1 MSPVNTHFSFMRAA
15 AVRNEVSSNSRE
27 NILAAAKRVAQA
39 HGYSGLNF
47 RDLAEDV
54 GIRAA
59 SIYHHFPSKAA
70 LGASVARRYWED
82 SAAALDALLAESS
95 DPVRCLH
102 QYPDTF
108 RQALESDNRM
118 CLCSFM
124 AAEYDDL
131 PEAVKKEVQTFA
143 DVNVAWLSKV
153 LSAAAVVS
161 SEESER
167 RARAIF
173 AAVAGAQLIAR
184 SRSDISLYDGLIESY
199 RVAGLLPA

>member
-1 MSPVNTHFSFMRAA
+1 MFPVNTHFSFTKAA
-15 AVRNEVSSNSRE
+15 TVRNEVSSNSRE

-59 SIYHHFPSKAA
+59 SIYHHFPSKAD

-95 DPVRCLH
+95 DPVRCLR

-108 RQALESDNRM
+108 RKALESDNRM

-184 SRSDISLYDGLIESY
+184 SRSDISLYDALIESY